1 LPDREKAEFLDG
13 YAVIKAARRAAG
25 KEKEGSRPKKAERKP
40 EPADSQRPAEGKSPG
55 LHIRHTVR
63 PPTHEIICYECGYS
77 FRLTGKAQR
86 TFCPRCRVILDMTDY
101 SIETVWHQP
110 IKTCGRIRLAP
121 HAVVENAEL
130 VAGEIILEGTVKE
143 GRLRALRVLEIHPRA
158 RFDLSQV
165 HTRDLRIASGAVVRS
180 RQPVTAENIEVSGKL
195 EGRIQ
200 ATGRIIIHVG
210 GLVKGELSGPHLV
223 VEEGGGLRAR
233 CAIVP
238 DTAGAAAAEPGTGPA
253 IARPAAAGNTRRCSS
268 G

>member
-1 LPDREKAEFLDG
+1 MPEREKAEFLDG

-25 KEKEGSRPKKAERKP
+25 KEKQGVRREEADKKP
-40 EPADSQRPAEGKSPG
+40 ETAHCPRGAAD

-63 PPTHEIICYECGYS
+63 PPTYQIICYECGYS

-86 TFCPRCRVILDMTDY
+86 TFCPRCRVILDLTDY

-110 IKTCGRIRLAP
+110 IKTCGRIRLASG
-121 HAVVENAEL
+121 AVLEEAEL
-130 VAGEIILEGTVKE
+130 VAGEIILEGTVKD
-143 GRLRALRVLEIHPRA
+143 GRLRALMVLEIHPRA
-158 RFDLSQV
+158 RFDLSRV
-165 HTRDLRIASGAVVRS
+165 RARDLRIAQGAVVRS
-180 RQPVTAENIEVSGKL
+180 RQPVTAENIEVAGKL

-200 ATGRIIIHVG
+200 VSGRIVIRGG
-210 GLVKGELSGPHLV
+210 GLIKGELSGPHLV

-238 DTAGAAAAEPGTGPA
+238 SAAGAAATRPEAGGKKGRPGADG
-253 IARPAAAGNTRRCSS
+253 GSRRSSS